1 MEKIEQYLKLI
12 FKTSLNA
19 QRHFVNKTQFE
30 IDRLVF
36 CGLEK
41 VTKISSSFLKLYPL
55 LDDSIEFSLG
65 ILSRSIL
72 MDMILLM
79 HVKKIC
85 TEYDG
90 NNFEIVKE
98 KIKEYCLKVLNDG
111 TKYFLDE
118 IDSSENLSAIQ
129 KKEYS
134 AKFISKFSKA
144 FNQGNGKP
152 LLKKGYYLKT
162 SEIYNIS
169 KDSHV
174 SNEAI
179 YNLYNYYSKYD
190 HLSHWT
196 SISGKIDFKDRKGK
210 LD

>member
-1 MEKIEQYLKLI
+1 
-12 FKTSLNA
+12 
-19 QRHFVNKTQFE
+19 
-30 IDRLVF
+30 
-36 CGLEK
+36 
-41 VTKISSSFLKLYPL
+41 
-55 LDDSIEFSLG
+55 
-65 ILSRSIL
+65 

-152 LLKKGYYLKT
+152 LLKKGYYMKT

-210 LD
+210 LDLSINLMLFYLRDLLSIALDFADNFQMLSSYIDDLQNELEKNHKDEQADR